1 MNFASDTWA
10 PAHPKVLE
18 ALHTVNAGCFPAY
31 GDDASMERVTEMIR
45 DMFEAP
51 QAAVYLVSTGTA
63 ANSLALATY
72 AMPWSAIYCH
82 ELAHIDDD
90 ECGGPEFFTG
100 GAKLVLLP
108 GKHGKVLPSV
118 LSEKLAVKP
127 RRDVHKIQNGV
138 LSLTNVTELG
148 AVYSAAEISALA
160 DVAKSHDLPVHLD
173 GARFSNAIVASGATP
188 AEMTWKAG
196 VDVVSFGG
204 SKNGLMGVEAVVL
217 FDPDKAWEF
226 ELRRKRAGHLVAK
239 HRYLSAQMEAY
250 LSNNLWRELAENA
263 NAQGAYLAKGL
274 GSVDGAWF
282 VHPQEANMMFCAWD
296 RPGHDR
302 ARAANVPLGSYTIEG
317 RDGRDQMAARLV
329 TNWSTTTSEVDQFV
343 DLIAQPGS
351 AR

>member
-10 PAHPKVLE
+10 PAHPLVLD
-18 ALHTVNAGCFPAY
+18 AMARVNRGYYPAY
-31 GDDASMERVTEMIR
+31 GEDASMERVTGMIR
-45 DMFEAP
+45 DLFEAP
-51 QAAVYLVSTGTA
+51 SAEVRLVTTGTA

-72 AMPWSAIYCH
+72 ADPWSAIYCH

-108 GKHGKVLPSV
+108 GEHGKIRPQT
-118 LSEKLAVKP
+118 LSDKLAAKP
-127 RRDVHKIQNGV
+127 RDDVHKIQHGV

-148 AVYSAAEISALA
+148 AVYSADEVAALA
-160 DVAKSHDLPVHLD
+160 KVAKSYGMPVHLD

-204 SKNGLMGVEAVVL
+204 SKNGLMGVEAVIL

-226 ELRRKRAGHLVAK
+226 ELRRKRAGHLMAK

-250 LSNNLWRELAENA
+250 LTDNLWRELAENA
-263 NAQGAYLAKGL
+263 NAQGAYLAAGMATVPNA
-274 GSVDGAWF
+274 SF
-282 VHPQEANMMFCAWD
+282 IHPQAANMMFCAWD
-296 RPGHDR
+296 KSSHE
-302 ARAANVPLGSYTIEG
+302 RAATAGVPLGSYAI
-317 RDGRDQMAARLV
+317 DNPDQMAARLV
-329 TNWSTTTSEVDQFV
+329 TNWSTVKTDIDRFI
-343 DLIAQPGS
+343 DLIT
-351 AR
+351 